1 MIFFQYFKYKGY
13 NFFLKVKLIKNNIYI
28 FVYFNNDGVDYII
41 ENKYDFNIKF
51 LIYFVVKIGSRLY
64 SK

>member
-1 MIFFQYFKYKGY
+1 M
-13 NFFLKVKLIKNNIYI
+13 KVKLIKNNIYI